1 MGRWDGSIGL
11 LWCTGQETLCCRVLP
26 DNSGPYCR
34 LVRMPDT
41 HFFVIACLA
50 AVLVGLS
57 KGGLP
62 VIGML
67 AVPTLALV
75 ISPVKAAA
83 LLLPIYILTDV
94 VSIWLYRRRFSVVNL
109 RILIPAGIGG
119 VMLGWLFAAY
129 LSDRAV
135 GALIGSMGLAF
146 CLNMWLRPQA
156 DVQPRPARLLPGLF
170 WGACSGFTSFVS
182 HAGSPPF
189 QMYVLPQKL
198 EKLVFA
204 GTSTLMFAAIN
215 WSKVLPYMQL
225 RPFAQQDWY
234 TVLWLVPAALL
245 ATAAGAWLTKRLA
258 DRWFFILVQ
267 LALFLVSLRLV
278 YQALMAQA

>member
-1 MGRWDGSIGL
+1 
-11 LWCTGQETLCCRVLP
+11 
-26 DNSGPYCR
+26 
-34 LVRMPDT
+34 
-41 HFFVIACLA
+41 
-50 AVLVGLS
+50 
-57 KGGLP
+57 
-62 VIGML
+62 
-67 AVPTLALV
+67 
-75 ISPVKAAA
+75 
-83 LLLPIYILTDV
+83 
-94 VSIWLYRRRFSVVNL
+94 
-109 RILIPAGIGG
+109 
-119 VMLGWLFAAY
+119 
-129 LSDRAV
+129 
-135 GALIGSMGLAF
+135 
-146 CLNMWLRPQA
+146 
-156 DVQPRPARLLPGLF
+156 VQPRPARLLPGLF